1 MNKLDFQKTI
11 IDLNLDLNLV
21 QTSWAL
27 ILIY

>member
-11 IDLNLDLNLV
+11 SDLNLDLNLV

-27 ILIY
+27 IQIY